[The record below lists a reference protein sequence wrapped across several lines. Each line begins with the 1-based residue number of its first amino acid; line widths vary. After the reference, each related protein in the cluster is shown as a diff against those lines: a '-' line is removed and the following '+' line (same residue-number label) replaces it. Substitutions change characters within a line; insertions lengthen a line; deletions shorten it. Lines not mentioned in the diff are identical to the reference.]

1 MGLDPVTAVLLGTGL
16 KVGGSIYNKNQQ
28 AKQQGKMLRNRMDT
42 LEEYGIHPLQAAGMG
57 GGTISGTGGSNI
69 GSMVS
74 DALQSGQAIKDKK
87 RAQAMEDARFDLN
100 SRHMESQILTN
111 NAVAA
116 KTQEEAK
123 NLEADRYSPYIIRGE
138 TESQVFPGVQDKS
151 RRGVG
156 ARISNSFTPAID
168 STMRDNN
175 PFRR

>member
-42 LEEYGIHPLQAAGMG
+42 MEEYGIHPLQAAGMG

-74 DALQSGQAIKDKK
+74 DALQSPQAIKDKR
-87 RAQAMEDARFDLN
+87 RAQRMEDERFELN
-100 SRHMESQILTN
+100 SRYMESQILNN
-111 NAVAA
+111 NAIAA
-116 KTQEEAK
+116 KTQEETK
-123 NLEADRYSPYIIRGE
+123 NLESDRYSPYIINPE
-138 TESQVFPGVQDKS
+138 TESQVRSGVQDKT
-151 RRGVG
+151 RRGIG
-156 ARISNSFTPAID
+156 ARVTNSFTPAID